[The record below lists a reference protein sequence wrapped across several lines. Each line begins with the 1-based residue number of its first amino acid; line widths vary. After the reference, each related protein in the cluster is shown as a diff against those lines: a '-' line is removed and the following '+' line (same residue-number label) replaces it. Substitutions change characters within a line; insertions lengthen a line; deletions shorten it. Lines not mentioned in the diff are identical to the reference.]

1 MRNNKRHSEE
11 PQTLGFVTHQS
22 GTSATA
28 HIKAENI
35 SATRGGKLL
44 FSDLNLTISA
54 HTKMAVVGEN
64 GTGKSTLLKI
74 LSGLENPDLGEV
86 ASQGTIAFVGQDM
99 ALVDH
104 QTVGELIKL
113 STQHAHAA
121 LADLDRASELLAL
134 GHEGAEAAYAQAL
147 EKASALEAWDVDRKI
162 DQALHG
168 LKACADRSRN
178 LSTLSVGQRYR
189 VRLAV
194 LLGAGADVLLLD
206 EPTNHL
212 DRESIEFLTQ
222 SLQELKGG
230 FAVVSH
236 DRQLL
241 VDVAQTFCDLDP
253 SLQGV
258 PQVYSGGYKGWQK
271 GKRKDRIAWEK
282 TYQDHIN
289 RTEELKQAVEEA
301 GARLHTGWRPPKGT
315 GKHQRATRAAS
326 HVKAFK
332 QRLNELES
340 YRIEVPEPP
349 SILQYPEV
357 RIEKEKLLLE
367 ANDIAYLGRSA
378 HGVSLSL
385 RTGQKIVVTGGNGAG
400 KSTLIS
406 MLAGELAPTSG
417 SVTVAPEVK
426 IALLSQEVPQWNP
439 ELTPEDVY
447 RQTLIQ
453 TGTYAEYSDTPTLE
467 SLGLLA
473 TEARTTRV
481 GQLSAGQQ
489 RRLHLA
495 VTIAQ
500 RPHVLLLDEPTNHLS
515 MILLDQLI
523 PHLRGTQSSVVVATH
538 DRYLL
543 SKVNDWQEVH
553 LQ

>member
-1 MRNNKRHSEE
+1 MRNNKRHPEE

-35 SATRGGKLL
+35 SATRGGKIL
-44 FSDLNLTISA
+44 FSALNLTISA
-54 HTKMAVVGEN
+54 HTKIAVVGEN

-74 LSGLENPDLGEV
+74 LSGLEEPDFGDVQRL
-86 ASQGTIAFVGQDM
+86 GTIAFVGQDM
-99 ALVDH
+99 PTTDS
-104 QTVGELIKL
+104 QTVGDLIKL

-121 LADLDRASELLAL
+121 LADLDKASESLML
-134 GHEGAEAAYAQAL
+134 GHKGAEEAYSQAL
-147 EKASALEAWDVDRKI
+147 EKANALEAWDIDWKI
-162 DQALHG
+162 DQALQG
-168 LKACADRSRN
+168 LKACADRSRD
-178 LSTLSVGQRYR
+178 LTTLSVGQRYR

-194 LLGAGADVLLLD
+194 LLGAGADILLLD

-222 SLQELKGG
+222 SLQELKSG

-282 TYQDHIN
+282 AYQDHIN

-349 SILQYPEV
+349 STLQYPEV

-367 ANDIAYLGRSA
+367 ASDIAYLGRSA

-385 RTGQKIVVTGGNGAG
+385 RTGQKIVVTGGNGTG
-400 KSTLIS
+400 KSTLLS

-417 SVTVAPEVK
+417 TLTIAPTAQ
-426 IALLSQEVPQWNP
+426 IAFLSQEIPHWNP
-439 ELTPEDVY
+439 ALTAEEVY
-447 RQTLIQ
+447 RQSLIQ
-453 TGTYAEYSDTPTLE
+453 AGAYAMYTDTPSLE
-467 SLGLLA
+467 DLGLLTA
-473 TEARTTRV
+473 QARSTRIA
-481 GQLSAGQQ
+481 QLSAGQQ

-515 MILLDQLI
+515 MTLLDQLI

-543 SKVNDWQEVH
+543 SKVSDWQEVH